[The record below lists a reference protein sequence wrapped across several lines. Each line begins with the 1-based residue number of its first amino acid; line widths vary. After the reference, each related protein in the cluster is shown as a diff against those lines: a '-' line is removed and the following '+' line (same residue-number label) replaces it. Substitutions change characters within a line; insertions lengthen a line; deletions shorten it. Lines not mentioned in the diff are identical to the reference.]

1 MAATVPHS
9 VDTRTSGR
17 SILSLDLT
25 AVRTVPRRRW
35 LQLALGL
42 IWLVDAALQYQPYMF
57 GRDFVTQTIEPAAA
71 GTPYLVQHPSIW
83 AAHFML
89 HHIAFYN
96 SLFATIQ
103 LLIALALFWRPAVRI
118 GLAVSIVWALAIW
131 WLAEGIGGIT
141 LGATAVMGAP
151 GAVVLYALIALLV
164 WPRHRDDENRLEG
177 SGGSPAS
184 GGSATGASVAS
195 DGSATGDGSVAASGL
210 LGPVAPRALWAIM
223 WIGLVALGL
232 ENVNRSP
239 SALASSIAGMSDGEP
254 AWIRAMNRGLVT
266 PLLHHGTEWSIALSI
281 LMGFVA
287 LGVLARPTVRPALVL
302 AVILGVA
309 FWLAQD
315 FGGIFTGSA
324 TDVNSGPLLVLL
336 AATLWPA
343 LRRSPGTA
351 DTIPVR

>member
-164 WPRHRDDENRLEG
+164 WPRHRDDENRLGRVAGEWWVG
-177 SGGSPAS
+177 DRSVGGERW
-184 GGSATGASVAS
+184 V
-195 DGSATGDGSVAASGL
+195 GDGRRVGGGVRAARTGRAP
-210 LGPVAPRALWAIM
+210 GAVGDHVDRPGRPRPRKRQPVPVRP
-223 WIGLVALGL
+223 GL
-232 ENVNRSP
+232 EHR
-239 SALASSIAGMSDGEP
+239 
-254 AWIRAMNRGLVT
+254 R
-266 PLLHHGTEWSIALSI
+266 H
-281 LMGFVA
+281 
-287 LGVLARPTVRPALVL
+287 VR
-302 AVILGVA
+302 
-309 FWLAQD
+309 
-315 FGGIFTGSA
+315 
-324 TDVNSGPLLVLL
+324 
-336 AATLWPA
+336 
-343 LRRSPGTA
+343 R
-351 DTIPVR
+351 